1 MNDDPLMGVPLW
13 YQDIFPQEEFDGFYR
28 KLGNHA
34 VNYIERDPMQLVVT
48 FDNLAEAGGR
58 HYARDAWAAKFIAD
72 NGWSHLGVF
81 AGGPTWFQ
89 DQRLIDYL
97 SNLKAE
103 GVFRQYPN
111 VALAG
116 TSMGAF
122 GALAFAHLAPGSTV
136 IAFSPQTTLDQSIA
150 PWDRRFWKGMKQDW
164 SLPYSDVTQHLDQ
177 VGKIYAVYD
186 PYIEQDRL
194 HIERIQHPNFVPL
207 KAIGLG
213 HKSAMVL
220 GRMEQLKPVMSGAIK
235 GTLTQSEFYPR
246 NRDRKNTLV
255 YRRNIE
261 EYLTARGKEHRIGR
275 FRRAFKQRRAAREA

>member
-1 MNDDPLMGVPLW
+1 MGVPLW
-13 YQDIFPQEEFDGFYR
+13 YKDIFPQGEFDGFYR

-34 VNYIERDPMQLVVT
+34 VNYIERDPNQLVIT

-58 HYARDAWAAKFIAD
+58 HYARDAWATKFIGD
-72 NGWSHLGVF
+72 NGWSHLGIF
-81 AGGPTWFQ
+81 AGGPTWFR

-103 GVFRQYPN
+103 GLFRHYAN

-136 IAFSPQTTLDQSIA
+136 VAFSPQTTLNQSIA

-186 PYIEQDRL
+186 PYIEQDRM
-194 HIERIQHPNFVPL
+194 HIERIQHPNLVPL

-213 HKSAMVL
+213 HKSARVL
-220 GRMEQLKPVMSGAIK
+220 RRMDQLKPIMAGAIK
-235 GTLTQSEFYPR
+235 GTYTIGILPTQS
-246 NRDRKNTLV
+246 
-255 YRRNIE
+255 
-261 EYLTARGKEHRIGR
+261 
-275 FRRAFKQRRAAREA
+275 

>member
-1 MNDDPLMGVPLW
+1 
-13 YQDIFPQEEFDGFYR
+13 
-28 KLGNHA
+28 
-34 VNYIERDPMQLVVT
+34 
-48 FDNLAEAGGR
+48 
-58 HYARDAWAAKFIAD
+58 
-72 NGWSHLGVF
+72 
-81 AGGPTWFQ
+81 
-89 DQRLIDYL
+89 
-97 SNLKAE
+97 
-103 GVFRQYPN
+103 
-111 VALAG
+111 
-116 TSMGAF
+116 
-122 GALAFAHLAPGSTV
+122 
-136 IAFSPQTTLDQSIA
+136 
-150 PWDRRFWKGMKQDW
+150 MKQDW

-220 GRMEQLKPVMSGAIK
+220 RRMEQLKPVMSGAIK
-235 GTLTQSEFYPR
+235 GTLTQSEFYQR

-275 FRRAFKQRRAAREA
+275 FRRTFKQRRAAHKAYDFVKSTSFHF

>member
-1 MNDDPLMGVPLW
+1 
-13 YQDIFPQEEFDGFYR
+13 
-28 KLGNHA
+28 
-34 VNYIERDPMQLVVT
+34 
-48 FDNLAEAGGR
+48 
-58 HYARDAWAAKFIAD
+58 
-72 NGWSHLGVF
+72 
-81 AGGPTWFQ
+81 
-89 DQRLIDYL
+89 
-97 SNLKAE
+97 
-103 GVFRQYPN
+103 
-111 VALAG
+111 
-116 TSMGAF
+116 MGAF

-194 HIERIQHPNFVPL
+194 HIERIQHPNLVPL

-220 GRMEQLKPVMSGAIK
+220 RRMDQLKPIMSGAIR
-235 GTLTQSEFYPR
+235 GTLTQSEFYQR
-246 NRDRKNTLV
+246 NRDRKNVLV

-261 EYLTARGKEHRIGR
+261 EYLTERGKEHRVGR
-275 FRRAFKQRRAAREA
+275 FRRAFKLRRAAREA